1 MALDFEKAVRERNVF
16 SGNCTLGKD
25 AMDCSGTKCAACGWN
40 VSEVKRRAA
49 LPLKRNSKGLWEK
62 QLARQERKK

>member
-1 MALDFEKAVRERNVF
+1 MALDLRKQSASENVF

-25 AMDCSGTKCAACGWN
+25 AMNCSGTKCAACGWN

-49 LPLKRNSKGLWEK
+49 LPLKRNSKGLWQK